1 MGTPRGYKP
10 WYGYGYSSSSCRR
23 QIEFKSLE
31 NAYHIYIYV
40 RVLNHSNIAC
50 ENRAISTRWAPKQN
64 KSINLAAVAVVR
76 IYLHRRDVYF
86 TYKSQIGGVES
97 LRAYIVFVR
106 LLRIYRPL
114 RFHPRARE
122 Q

>member
-1 MGTPRGYKP
+1 M
-10 WYGYGYSSSSCRR
+10 SSSNRVQMSGKRVP
-23 QIEFKSLE
+23 I
-31 NAYHIYIYV
+31 
-40 RVLNHSNIAC
+40 RVLNQRNIAC
-50 ENRAISTRWAPKQN
+50 ENRAISTHGRRAPKQN

-76 IYLHRRDVYF
+76 MCIHRRNVYF

-97 LRAYIVFVR
+97 LCAYIVFVQ